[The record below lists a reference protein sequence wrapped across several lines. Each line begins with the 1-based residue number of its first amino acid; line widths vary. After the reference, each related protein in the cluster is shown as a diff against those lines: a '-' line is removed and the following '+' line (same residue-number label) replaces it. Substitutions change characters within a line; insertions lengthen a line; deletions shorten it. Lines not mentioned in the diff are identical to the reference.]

1 MKNLTSEQAM
11 SAADQLRTLKLLI
24 EIERWD
30 ELGIDEYLPKFA
42 RKSWN
47 KTIHKTK
54 KLLDR
59 ILGPRPKKGQKP

>member
-1 MKNLTSEQAM
+1 MKKLASEQAI
-11 SAADQLRTLKLLI
+11 STANQLRMLKLLI

-30 ELGIDEYLPKFA
+30 ELGIDEYLPKVA
-42 RKSWN
+42 RKRWS
-47 KTIHKTK
+47 KTIDKTT